1 MDLHWN
7 PCTLSNREFET
18 RVLIFFSCRNLSL
31 YESMVLRAVL
41 SEFKRT
47 GVEETKFGDVSIDV
61 IEMIL
66 LCKKEKENKVERE

>member
-1 MDLHWN
+1 
-7 PCTLSNREFET
+7 
-18 RVLIFFSCRNLSL
+18 
-31 YESMVLRAVL
+31 MVLRAVL

-66 LCKKEKENKVERE
+66 LCKKEKENKVEREWKCERWEQRNREKTA